1 MAWVFRLQK
10 AKLELKDQEIK
21 IVERE
26 RDSARATS
34 TERLDLATRLRDDAE
49 KQLKQVLQEKGL
61 AEKIQASGVA
71 ELGQESKDLLRS
83 LLDRIQGLEQ
93 LAPVA
98 ESAESHFLKGNA
110 HFGAGELD
118 LAFTE
123 YSLAI
128 SLNPEYANAYG
139 NRGAAYGEKG
149 DYDSAI
155 EDFDR
160 AIRLNPEYAQAYY
173 NRGNAYSSK
182 GEHDTAIEDFDRA
195 ISLNPDLFQ
204 AYTNRS
210 HIYNHIGEY
219 DKAIADSNRAIEFN
233 PEAALH
239 QKSI

>member
-1 MAWVFRLQK
+1 M
-10 AKLELKDQEIK
+10 
-21 IVERE
+21 
-26 RDSARATS
+26 
-34 TERLDLATRLRDDAE
+34 
-49 KQLKQVLQEKGL
+49 KQVLQEKGL
-61 AEKIQASGVA
+61 AEEIQASGVA

-98 ESAESHFLKGNA
+98 ESAESHSLKGNA

-210 HIYNHIGEY
+210 HTYNHIGEY
-219 DKAIADSNRAIEFN
+219 DKAIATATGQLNLTLKQYLPLSTGAWSIRSLGETPRLNQISIARWN
-233 PEAALH
+233 WVMTALRS
-239 QKSI
+239 KTN